1 MAVDLNRIA
10 TAALESFL
18 QGDGDQKAPQKNESR
33 NHHLGG
39 VGAVAVGVGL
49 AVAARAAY
57 NRARR
62 IDLAQVA
69 EAVEDKLG
77 G

>member
-1 MAVDLNRIA
+1 MVDLNRIA

-18 QGDGDQKAPQKNESR
+18 GEDGDQQARQNESR
-33 NHHLGG
+33 SHHLGG

-57 NRARR
+57 KRARR

-69 EAVEDKLG
+69 RAVEDKLG

>member
-1 MAVDLNRIA
+1 MALDLNRIA

-18 QGDGDQKAPQKNESR
+18 QQSGEQPARQSESR

-39 VGAVAVGVGL
+39 VGALAVGVGL

-57 NRARR
+57 NRVRR
-62 IDLAQVA
+62 LDLEQVA
-69 EAVEDKLG
+69 GAIEDKLG

>member
-18 QGDGDQKAPQKNESR
+18 QEDGEQLARQNESQ

-49 AVAARAAY
+49 AVAARVAY
-57 NRARR
+57 NRVRR
-62 IDLAQVA
+62 IDLEQVA
-69 EAVEDKLG
+69 GTVEDKLG